1 MNQSNEEIPQY
12 GGRTPIVV
20 LKTTTKREN
29 GRDAQLSNIKASKA
43 VADIIR
49 TSLGP
54 KSMLKMILSQ
64 SGSIVMTND
73 GNAILRELNVAHP
86 AAKSIIEL
94 SKTQDEEV
102 GDGTTSVIIIAGEVL
117 TLAEPFLMNK
127 MHPRIIIRGFMKA
140 LDDSLNYL
148 GTITKQVDLNN
159 NAQLFEI
166 IGSSIGTKFIA
177 KWKDLMCD
185 LSLQAIRIIL
195 DETDGRK
202 EVDIR
207 RYIQIE
213 KIPGGDITDCSI
225 VPGVMINKD
234 ITHSAMRRKIVNPRV
249 ILLDCNLEA
258 QKDNNGGTIDIET
271 AEEWKQ
277 AMDEEE
283 SVVRK
288 MVDDI
293 IKWKPDLVI
302 TEKGLSDEAQQMFV
316 RNGITA
322 LRRLR
327 KTINVRIARTTGA
340 TIVTRP
346 EEIRESDI
354 GTKCKLFSIDKY
366 GDEYYTTI
374 LGETPKACT
383 ILLRGASKEI
393 LSEIER
399 NLQDSLCVTRNVFL
413 NPKLCPGG
421 GASEMAL
428 SNYLRE
434 KSKTLPGVEQYP
446 YHAVGIAMEVIP
458 RTLIQNCGAEIVRTI
473 TNLRAQ
479 HADGKNYN
487 FGVNGLTGEIVD
499 MNVLGIWEPYSVK
512 VQTIKT
518 AIECA
523 CMLLKIDEIVSGLN
537 KKGDKGDG
545 SPKPTTPNPEDM
557 DV

>member
-1 MNQSNEEIPQY
+1 MSEELGQY
-12 GGRTPIVV
+12 GRAPIVV

-29 GRDAQLSNIKASKA
+29 GRDAQLGNIKASKA
-43 VADIIR
+43 VADIVK
-49 TSLGP
+49 TALGP

-94 SKTQDEEV
+94 SKTQDDEV
-102 GDGTTSVIIIAGEVL
+102 GDGTTSVIILAGEVL
-117 TLAEPFLMNK
+117 ALSEPFLMNK
-127 MHPRIIIRGFMKA
+127 MHPRIIIKGFMRA
-140 LDDSLNYL
+140 LDDGLNYL
-148 GTITKQVDLNN
+148 GTITKNVDLSND
-159 NAQLFEI
+159 AQMREI
-166 IGSSIGTKFIA
+166 IASAIGTKFIH

-185 LSLQAIRIIL
+185 ISLQSVRTIL
-195 DETDGRK
+195 DEVDGRK
-202 EVDIR
+202 EIDIK

-213 KIPGGDITDCSI
+213 KIPGGDITDCCI

-234 ITHSAMRRKIVNPRV
+234 ISHSSMRRRIVNPRV

-258 QKDNNGGTIDIET
+258 QKDANGGTVDIEN

-277 AMDEEE
+277 AMEEEE

-288 MVDDI
+288 LVNDI
-293 IKWKPDLVI
+293 LKWKPDLVI
-302 TEKGLSDEAQQMFV
+302 TEKGLSDEAQQIFV
-316 RNGITA
+316 RHGVTA

-327 KTINVRIARTTGA
+327 KSINVRVAKTTGA

-346 EEIRESDI
+346 EELKESDV
-354 GTKCKLFSIDKY
+354 GTHCKLFSIDKY

-374 LGETPKACT
+374 TGETPKACT

-393 LSEIER
+393 LNEVER
-399 NLQDSLCVTRNVFL
+399 NFQDALCVTKNVFL

-421 GASEMAL
+421 GATEMAL
-428 SNYLRE
+428 SNFLRE
-434 KSKTLPGVEQYP
+434 KSKTIPGIEQYP

-458 RTLIQNCGAEIVRTI
+458 RTLIQNCGADIVRTI

-487 FGVNGLTGEIVD
+487 FGVNGSTGEITD
-499 MNVLGIWEPYSVK
+499 MNTLGIWEPYAVK
-512 VQTIKT
+512 VQTLKT
-518 AIECA
+518 AIECS
-523 CMLLKIDEIVSGLN
+523 CMLLKIDDIVSGLN
-537 KKGDKGDG
+537 KKDKGG
-545 SPKPTTPNPEDM
+545 EGGPKPQTPNPEDTE
-557 DV
+557 V